1 MSIFGIG
8 IDIVQI
14 DRVSSSLDKL
24 GDGFAK
30 KILHSNEFKKY
41 LSLKNRQRY
50 LAKRF
55 AVKEA
60 FAKALGTGIVEGVTL
75 PKIEVVNCNLGK
87 PEIILHGTTLEKA
100 NSLDI
105 NSIFVSISDERDY
118 AVAQVVL
125 ER

>member
-14 DRVSSSLDKL
+14 DRVSSSISRH
-24 GDGFAK
+24 GDAFAK
-30 KILHSNEFKKY
+30 KILHANEFKKY
-41 LSLKNRQRY
+41 TSLKYKERY

-55 AVKEA
+55 AAKEA

-75 PKIEVVNCNLGK
+75 PKIEVVNSKIGK
-87 PEIILHGTTLEKA
+87 PEIKLHGATQQKV
-100 NSLDI
+100 NSHNI
-105 NSIFVSISDERDY
+105 KSIFISISDEKEY

-125 ER
+125 EK